1 MNAAVFLAR
10 DNTMIQ
16 ANAGHGD
23 PQQVRLIQGAAS
35 AIASLCGLGYRVV
48 VIHNEPAVARGQFSE
63 EEVQQ
68 FNQHIAQIV
77 QQSANGARID
87 RFYFC
92 PFDPAAK
99 VKRYKKNH
107 PERLPNPGL
116 ILRAAKEMGIDLTQ
130 SWTIGDESRDIK
142 AGATAGTRTILLR
155 KDAAS
160 LAPLDISEQLVSLDL
175 NPDDEQQLSRLP
187 TFYAPTLIEAVR
199 IIAQQRKPEVGEEI
213 QRPAVGARRWDKQ
226 AIARLQ
232 KSPAKL
238 ATGDLQQLEQEK
250 RQLEGRQAAND
261 PAVPTPPPFADP
273 PPAGQ
278 PSKLPRPFRPWGAP
292 EPPEPQTSTSDA
304 AALTQRQGNLPSPDA
319 ISAGSVERR
328 EPPPQRKASSAES
341 PTPHSAHPPD
351 ASSRA
356 GSREVPQ
363 IIREARERRAEQAQQ
378 EENAATRSTSS
389 SDALEDPQRVNSTHK
404 LLKMI
409 LNELRNQRGHGEEF
423 SYLTLIAIVLQTLA
437 VVCLLGGLWMG
448 TADDGLFLRWIAA
461 ALIAQLAT
469 IAMLLFAKGP

>member
-10 DNTMIQ
+10 DNTIIQ
-16 ANAGHGD
+16 ANAGHDD

-48 VIHNEPAVARGQFSE
+48 VVHNEPDVAKGRCGE
-63 EEVQQ
+63 DDVKQ
-68 FNQHIAQIV
+68 FNQHITQLV
-77 QQSANGARID
+77 QHSANGARID

-92 PFDPAAK
+92 PYDPQGK
-99 VKRYKKNH
+99 IKRYRKDH
-107 PERLPNPGL
+107 HDRLPNPGL
-116 ILRAAKEMGIDLTQ
+116 LERAAEEMGIDLNQ
-130 SWTIGDESRDIK
+130 SWTISDQSRDIK
-142 AGATAGTRTILLR
+142 AGAAAGTRTILLR

-175 NPDDEQQLSRLP
+175 NQDDEQQLSRLP

-232 KSPAKL
+232 KAPAKL

-250 RQLEGRQAAND
+250 RQMHEPQTANPAAVA
-261 PAVPTPPPFADP
+261 P
-273 PPAGQ
+273 
-278 PSKLPRPFRPWGAP
+278 PRPFRPWGAAEP
-292 EPPEPQTSTSDA
+292 EEPQAPAARLSEKSDSQHTAPTPPAQSIEQSDHQAPTSSPSATPPATSD
-304 AALTQRQGNLPSPDA
+304 PP
-319 ISAGSVERR
+319 RR
-328 EPPPQRKASSAES
+328 EIPR
-341 PTPHSAHPPD
+341 
-351 ASSRA
+351 
-356 GSREVPQ
+356 
-363 IIREARERRAEQAQQ
+363 IIREARERRTQEQEQAQQ
-378 EENAATRSTSS
+378 QPADDATTTSTR
-389 SDALEDPQRVNSTHK
+389 DALDDPQRVNSTHK

-409 LNELRNQRGHGEEF
+409 LTELRNQRGQGEEF

-448 TADDGLFLRWIAA
+448 AGDDGLFLRWLAA
-461 ALIAQLAT
+461 GLIAQLAT
-469 IAMLLFAKGP
+469 IAILLFAKS